1 MAKKSRK
8 IRVKGYIAK
17 RHGKR
22 VRIKGYLRRR
32 PHRR

>member
-1 MAKKSRK
+1 MARAKK

-22 VRIKGYLRRR
+22 VKIKGYLRRR

>member
-1 MAKKSRK
+1 MAKARK

-22 VRIKGYLRRR
+22 VRIKGYLRKRSRKRR
-32 PHRR
+32 

>member
-1 MAKKSRK
+1 MARARK

-32 PHRR
+32 PRRR